1 MLTEVMQIDEQLRAL
16 FSEQADPE
24 PEDIYTLLSA
34 RQQSLEQI
42 LPNLSTDHK
51 KQLHELTKSLLFCVQ
66 KTRARYALTL
76 FQHKRTQKGVKA
88 YQRISV
94 Q

>member
-1 MLTEVMQIDEQLRAL
+1 MLTQIMQIDEQLRTL

-24 PEDIYTLLSA
+24 PEDIYALLSL
-34 RQQSLEQI
+34 RQQILEQI
-42 LPNLSTDHK
+42 LPNLSVEDK
-51 KQLHELTKSLLFCVQ
+51 ERLHSLTESLLFCAQ

-76 FQHKRTQKGVKA
+76 FQHKRTKKGVKA
-88 YQRISV
+88 YQAVSL

>member
-1 MLTEVMQIDEQLRAL
+1 MLTQIMQIDEQLRAL

-24 PEDIYTLLSA
+24 PEDIYALLSA
-34 RQQSLEQI
+34 RQKMLEQI
-42 LPNLSTDHK
+42 LPVLSAGNK
-51 KQLHELTKSLLFCVQ
+51 KKLHSLTESLLFCAQ

-88 YQRISV
+88 YQAVSL

>member
-1 MLTEVMQIDEQLRAL
+1 MLTQIMQIDEQLRAL

-24 PEDIYTLLSA
+24 PEDIHTLLSE
-34 RQQSLEQI
+34 RQQMLEKI
-42 LPNLSTDHK
+42 LPDLSEENKKKLHLLTD
-51 KQLHELTKSLLFCVQ
+51 SLLFCAQ
-66 KTRARYALTL
+66 KARARYALTL

-88 YQRISV
+88 YQAVSL

>member
-1 MLTEVMQIDEQLRAL
+1 MLTQIMHIDEQLRTL

-24 PEDIYTLLSA
+24 PEDIHALLSK
-34 RQQSLEQI
+34 RQQMLEEM
-42 LPNLSTDHK
+42 LPNLSVEHK
-51 KQLHELTKSLLFCVQ
+51 KQLLSLTESLLFCTQ
-66 KTRARYALTL
+66 KARAYYALTL

-88 YQRISV
+88 YQAISV

>member
-1 MLTEVMQIDEQLRAL
+1 MLTQIMRVDGELREL

-24 PEDIYTLLSA
+24 PEDIHALLST
-34 RQQSLEQI
+34 RQHIIEQL
-42 LPNLSTDHK
+42 LPTLSTENK
-51 KQLHELTKSLLFCVQ
+51 RELHLLTKSLLVCAQ
-66 KTRARYALTL
+66 KTRARYALAL

-88 YQRISV
+88 YQAVIS